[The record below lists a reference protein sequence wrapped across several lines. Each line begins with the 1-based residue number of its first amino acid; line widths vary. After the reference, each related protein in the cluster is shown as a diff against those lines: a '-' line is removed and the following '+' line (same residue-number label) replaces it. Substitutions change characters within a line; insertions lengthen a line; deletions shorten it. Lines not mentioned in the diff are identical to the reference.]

1 MGLSNPLV
9 KEHMDALFGVERAD
23 ALRQRLDKMGPY
35 ERELTIIEEISNAL
49 KEMGGKFVLPFRF
62 KNSEGTRTSH
72 YLIFVSKNFLG
83 YEIMKE
89 IMAKE
94 SSANVQGVPT
104 LEYIPAD
111 KNYPTLFNFSLPLEE
126 LEEILLN
133 EFDGQTLTMHEIYER
148 HSVGK
153 RYVKKNYK
161 DVLLNME
168 MKGEILTDPP
178 ANKRRLYKGKPSFG
192 DDVKVA
198 FRKRS
203 K

>member
-1 MGLSNPLV
+1 MFRV
-9 KEHMDALFGVERAD
+9 Y
-23 ALRQRLDKMGPY
+23 QR
-35 ERELTIIEEISNAL
+35 
-49 KEMGGKFVLPFRF
+49 
-62 KNSEGTRTSH
+62 
-72 YLIFVSKNFLG
+72 
-83 YEIMKE
+83 
-89 IMAKE
+89 
-94 SSANVQGVPT
+94 

-133 EFDGQTLTMHEIYER
+133 EFDGQTLTMHEIYEL

-178 ANKRRLYKGKPSFG
+178 VIKRRLYKGKPSFG
-192 DDVKVA
+192 DDVKVT